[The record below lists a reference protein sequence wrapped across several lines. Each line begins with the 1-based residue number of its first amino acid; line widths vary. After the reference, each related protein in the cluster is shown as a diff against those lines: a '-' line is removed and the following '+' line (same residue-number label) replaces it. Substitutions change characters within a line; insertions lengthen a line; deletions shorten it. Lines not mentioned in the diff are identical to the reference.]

1 MGPNYDEEDY
11 QTEDHPHEFE
21 WNDPY
26 HDAFQKHKG
35 SKNVAE
41 RGVMDKLE
49 RSQGQYQ
56 GPNYFAVD
64 HANALEQIS
73 NRRKQQ
79 DSVNMQDGF
88 APITDSVEKFKVL
101 QRMKKLR
108 KDKKIDDSVY
118 RGQLQSDDLRDNDD
132 DDFFVEDID
141 DQVCDDEIDMDIED
155 ITDIPEDEK
164 ESLDK

>member
-1 MGPNYDEEDY
+1 MRKTTRQRIITPMN
-11 QTEDHPHEFE
+11 
-21 WNDPY
+21 WNGMIPY
-26 HDAFQKHKG
+26 HDVFQKHKG

-118 RGQLQSDDLRDNDD
+118 RGQLQSGDLSDNDD
-132 DDFFVEDID
+132 GGYLVDDV
-141 DQVCDDEIDMDIED
+141 DEQIHDYDETDMDIED
-155 ITDIPEDEK
+155 ITDITEDEK
-164 ESLDK
+164 ELLDK